1 MGVLLALLAAASFGL
16 SDVTG
21 AVAARRVSALTVT
34 LAIQAVG
41 LIALVP
47 VVLLV
52 GGTPSPGAW
61 GYGGLAGAAG
71 SIGLVVY
78 LRAMAAGPI
87 GVVSPIAAL
96 VGAAVPVGWGVLL
109 AGEQVGLRGSLG
121 ILLGLIAV
129 GAVAYVPDGAVDA
142 ASGASVLA
150 AVLSG
155 LAFGLFFVAL
165 DATPPGSGLWPLLAA
180 RIVAVTIMVSAVL
193 VRDRPLL
200 PHGVGRLIT
209 VSGLA
214 DVAGNALFLLASRVG
229 LLSLVGLLTSLYPV
243 VALLVARWWLQERLT
258 GLQAAGVVLA
268 MAATALLAVAG
279 A

>member
-41 LIALVP
+41 LLALLP
-47 VVLLV
+47 VVVLV
-52 GGTPSPGAW
+52 TGTPSPGAW
-61 GYGGLAGAAG
+61 LYGGLAGAAG
-71 SIGLVVY
+71 TTGLVVY

-109 AGEQVGLRGSLG
+109 AGDQVGLQGSVG
-121 ILLGLIAV
+121 ILLGLVAV
-129 GAVAYVPDGAVDA
+129 GAVAYVPNGALHA
-142 ASGASVLA
+142 ASSATVLA
-150 AVLSG
+150 ALLSG
-155 LAFGLFFVAL
+155 AAFGLFFVAL
-165 DATPPGSGLWPLLAA
+165 DATPPGSGLWPLLSA
-180 RIVAVTIMVSAVL
+180 RLVAVTIMVGAV
-193 VRDRPLL
+193 VARGRPLL
-200 PHGVGRLIT
+200 PHGAGRLIGI
-209 VSGLA
+209 SGIA
-214 DVAGNALFLLASRVG
+214 DVAGNALFLLATRVG

-258 GLQAAGVVLA
+258 GLQAAGVGAA
-268 MAATALLAVAG
+268 MAATGLLAA

>member
-1 MGVLLALLAAASFGL
+1 MGVLLALLAATSFGL

-41 LIALVP
+41 LIALLP

-52 GGTPSPGAW
+52 GGTPSVGAW
-61 GYGGLAGAAG
+61 LYGGLAGAAG
-71 SIGLVVY
+71 SVGLVVY

-109 AGEQVGLRGSLG
+109 AGEQVGPRGAAG

-129 GAVAYVPDGAVDA
+129 GAVAYVPNGAVDV
-142 ASGASVLA
+142 ASSASVLA

-155 LAFGLFFVAL
+155 MAFGLFFVAL
-165 DATPPGSGLWPLLAA
+165 DATPPGSGLWPLLGA
-180 RIVAVTIMVSAVL
+180 RIVAVGIMVGAVV
-193 VRDRPLL
+193 VRRRTLL
-200 PHGVGRLIT
+200 PYGVGRLIT
-209 VSGLA
+209 VSGIA
-214 DVAGNALFLLASRVG
+214 DVAGNAFFLLASRVG

-258 GLQAAGVVLA
+258 GLQAAGVVTA
-268 MAATALLAVAG
+268 MAATALLATAG
-279 A
+279 T

>member
-41 LIALVP
+41 LLALLP
-47 VVLLV
+47 VLLLV
-52 GGTPSPGAW
+52 AGTPSRGAW
-61 GYGGLAGAAG
+61 VYGALAGAAG
-71 SIGLVVY
+71 TTGLVVY

-87 GVVSPIAAL
+87 GVVSPVAAL

-109 AGEQVGLRGSLG
+109 AGDQVGLQGSLG
-121 ILLGLIAV
+121 ILLGLVAV
-129 GAVAYVPDGAVDA
+129 GAVAYVPNGAVHA
-142 ASGASVLA
+142 ASGATVLA
-150 AVLSG
+150 ALLSG
-155 LAFGLFFVAL
+155 VAFGLFFVAL
-165 DATPPGSGLWPLLAA
+165 DATPPGSGLWPLLGA
-180 RIVAVTIMVSAVL
+180 RIVAVAIMVGAVVL
-193 VRDRPLL
+193 RGRPLL
-200 PHGVGRLIT
+200 PHGVGRLTAI
-209 VSGLA
+209 SGVA
-214 DVAGNALFLLASRVG
+214 DVAGNALFLLATRVG

-258 GLQAAGVVLA
+258 GLQAAGVGAA
-268 MAATALLAVAG
+268 MAATGLLAAAG